1 MDYGCIPPNSVVC
14 DVNMDGVTYHR
25 INGDPVTAT
34 VMFCN
39 RQVVMTANKTFI
51 LVKPSRF
58 TKLRTWLK
66 AHLLPNT
73 SCALPPKPLPATTVL
88 RCACAGCGRRIPQRE
103 LVALIAPP
111 KCPECGSIL
120 RAWERTPPSLFAC
133 FRAWYQLR
141 QWNRRKAKLNRQP

>member
-1 MDYGCIPPNSVVC
+1 MTDKFISIDYGSGPELTVTVVC
-14 DVNMDGVTYHR
+14 EVTIKR
-25 INGDPVTAT
+25 RLEAE
-34 VMFCN
+34 
-39 RQVVMTANKTFI
+39 
-51 LVKPSRF
+51 
-58 TKLRTWLK
+58 
-66 AHLLPNT
+66 
-73 SCALPPKPLPATTVL
+73 LPPKPLPATTVL

-103 LVALIAPP
+103 LIALIAPP